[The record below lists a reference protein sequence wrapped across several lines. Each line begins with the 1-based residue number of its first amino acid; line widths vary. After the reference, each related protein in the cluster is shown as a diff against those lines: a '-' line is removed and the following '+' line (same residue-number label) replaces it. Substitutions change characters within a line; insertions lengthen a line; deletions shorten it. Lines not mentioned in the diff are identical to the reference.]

1 LQILF
6 EVLEVLGAVFSA
18 FFKMLWDLLPS
29 ILEIKQFFDW
39 FTPKG
44 MIAAY
49 IGVPL
54 FVVSIAIWLGR
65 KVLKDIFQ

>member
-1 LQILF
+1 MHILF
-6 EVLEVLGAVFSA
+6 EVLEVFGAVFTA
-18 FFKMLWDLLPS
+18 FFKMLLDLLPS

-49 IGVPL
+49 FGVPI
-54 FVVSIAIWLGR
+54 FVVSIALWAGR

>member
-1 LQILF
+1 MQILF
-6 EVLEVLGAVFSA
+6 EVLEVLGAVFFA

-49 IGVPL
+49 IGVPI
-54 FVVSIAIWLGR
+54 FVVSISIWLGR

>member
-1 LQILF
+1 MQILF
-6 EVLEVLGAVFSA
+6 EVFEVLGAVFSA

-49 IGVPL
+49 IGVPI
-54 FVVSIAIWLGR
+54 FVVSIVIWLGR
-65 KVLKDIFQ
+65 KVLKDIFH